1 MHEIAFYGIPL
12 GLNSNVVENRRD
24 EVRNK
29 EVDDHE
35 GLRRNDD
42 QSSGDDFRHPDEE
55 VEPCGD
61 EVLPINKIIPPSL
74 TRKLTHY
81 KPSPGGF
88 AELTQPTEG

>member
-24 EVRNK
+24 EVWNK

-55 VEPCGD
+55 VKSSRD
-61 EVLPINKIIPPSL
+61 KVLPV
-74 TRKLTHY
+74 RKTL
-81 KPSPGGF
+81 
-88 AELTQPTEG
+88 LV

>member
-24 EVRNK
+24 EVWNK
-29 EVDDHE
+29 KVYDHE

-42 QSSGDDFRHPDEE
+42 QSSGDDFTHPDEE

-61 EVLPINKIIPPSL
+61 EVLPINLIV
-74 TRKLTHY
+74 
-81 KPSPGGF
+81 
-88 AELTQPTEG
+88 